1 MEPTGM
7 GKGRVEAFS
16 DGVIAIIVTIMIL
29 ELRTPSE
36 PTLPGLLKIAPSF
49 LSYLLSFLVV
59 AIMWVNHHHFM
70 HAAREVNAR
79 LLWLNMNLLF
89 WMSLVPFVTDFMGKN
104 HNQPFPVALYGLDL
118 ACCSVSFL
126 LLRAE
131 LVRQC
136 RDLPELAEYHSQ
148 VLRKNAFSLLLY
160 LLSAALA
167 YIRVEVAYTI
177 FIMVAASYFLPEKR
191 LAESAG

>member
-36 PTLPGLLKIAPSF
+36 PTLRALLKIAPSY

-104 HNQPFPVALYGLDL
+104 HSQPFPVALYGLAL

-136 RDLPELAEYHSQ
+136 RDLPELAEYHSK
-148 VLRKNAFSLLLY
+148 VLRKNAFSLFLY

-167 YIRVEVAYTI
+167 YIRVEVAYAI
-177 FIMVAASYFLPEKR
+177 FIMVAGSYFLPEKR
-191 LAESAG
+191 LTESAG

>member
-1 MEPTGM
+1 MENTGM

-29 ELRTPSE
+29 ELRTPE
-36 PTLPGLLKIAPSF
+36 EATLSGLLKLAPSF
-49 LSYLLSFLVV
+49 LSYLLSFLLI
-59 AIMWVNHHHFM
+59 AIMWVNHHHFI
-70 HAAREVNAR
+70 HSVREVNAR

-104 HNQPFPVALYGLDL
+104 HKQPFPVALYALDL
-118 ACCSVSFL
+118 ACCSMSFL

-136 RDLPELAEYHSQ
+136 HDDSDLAEYHAK
-148 VLRKNAFSLLLY
+148 VLRKNGFSVAFY
-160 LLSAALA
+160 LVAAALA
-167 YIRVEVAYTI
+167 YMRVEAAFLI
-177 FIMVAASYFLPEKR
+177 FIVIPASYFLPEKK
-191 LAESAG
+191 LEGAN

>member
-1 MEPTGM
+1 MEHSGM

-29 ELRTPSE
+29 ELHTPTE
-36 PTLPGLLKIAPSF
+36 PTLSALLKIAPSF
-49 LSYLLSFLVV
+49 LSYLLSFLLV

-70 HAAREVNAR
+70 HATREVNAR

-118 ACCSVSFL
+118 ACCSVAFL

-136 RDLPELAEYHSQ
+136 RHDPELAEYHSKM
-148 VLRKNAFSLLLY
+148 LRKNAWSVILY
-160 LLSAALA
+160 VLAATLA
-167 YIRVEVAYTI
+167 YVRVEVAYLI
-177 FIMVAASYFLPEKR
+177 FVFIPATYFLPERK
-191 LAESAG
+191 LAES

>member
-1 MEPTGM
+1 
-7 GKGRVEAFS
+7 
-16 DGVIAIIVTIMIL
+16 
-29 ELRTPSE
+29 
-36 PTLPGLLKIAPSF
+36 
-49 LSYLLSFLVV
+49 
-59 AIMWVNHHHFM
+59 
-70 HAAREVNAR
+70 
-79 LLWLNMNLLF
+79 
-89 WMSLVPFVTDFMGKN
+89 MGKN
-104 HNQPFPVALYGLDL
+104 HYQPFPVALYGLDL

-136 RDLPELAEYHSQ
+136 RALPELAEYHSQ
-148 VLRKNAFSLLLY
+148 VLRKNSFSLLLY

-167 YIRVEVAYTI
+167 YIRVELAYTI

>member
-1 MEPTGM
+1 MEHTGM

-29 ELRTPSE
+29 ELHTPTE
-36 PTLPGLLKIAPSF
+36 PTLSALLKIAPSF
-49 LSYLLSFLVV
+49 LSYLLSFLLV

-70 HAAREVNAR
+70 HATREVNAR

-118 ACCSVSFL
+118 ACCSVAFL

-136 RDLPELAEYHSQ
+136 RHDPELAEYHSKM
-148 VLRKNAFSLLLY
+148 LRKNAWSVILY
-160 LLSAALA
+160 VLAATLA
-167 YIRVEVAYTI
+167 YVRVEVAYLI
-177 FIMVAASYFLPEKR
+177 FVFIPATYFLPERK
-191 LAESAG
+191 LAES

>member
-1 MEPTGM
+1 MEHTGM

-29 ELRTPSE
+29 ELHTPNE
-36 PTLPGLLKIAPSF
+36 PTLSALLKIAPSF
-49 LSYLLSFLVV
+49 LSYLLSFLLV

-70 HAAREVNAR
+70 HATREVNAR

-104 HNQPFPVALYGLDL
+104 HTQPFPVALYGLDL
-118 ACCSVSFL
+118 ACCSISFT

-131 LVRQC
+131 LIRQC
-136 RDLPELAEYHSQ
+136 RPDPELAEYHSK
-148 VLRKNAFSLLLY
+148 VLRKNALSVFLY
-160 LLSAALA
+160 LLAAALA
-167 YIRVEVAYTI
+167 YFRVEAAYFI
-177 FIMVAASYFLPEKR
+177 FIFIPATYFLPEKK
-191 LAESAG
+191 LAES

>member
-36 PTLPGLLKIAPSF
+36 PTLSALLKIAPSF

-70 HAAREVNAR
+70 HAAREVSAR

-104 HNQPFPVALYGLDL
+104 HSQPFPVALYGLDL
-118 ACCSVSFL
+118 ACCSVAFL

-136 RDLPELAEYHSQ
+136 RDLPELAEYHSK
-148 VLRKNAFSLLLY
+148 VLRKNAFSLFLY

-167 YIRVEVAYTI
+167 YIRVEVAYAI

>member
-1 MEPTGM
+1 MEHTGI

-29 ELRTPSE
+29 ELRTPAE
-36 PTLPGLLKIAPSF
+36 PTLGALLKIAPSF
-49 LSYLLSFLVV
+49 LSYLLSFLVI

-104 HNQPFPVALYGLDL
+104 HNQPFPVALYGLNL
-118 ACCSVSFL
+118 ACCSVSFM
-126 LLRAE
+126 LLRGE
-131 LVRQC
+131 LVRQY
-136 RDLPELAEYHSQ
+136 RHNSELADYHSKM
-148 VLRKNAFSLLLY
+148 LRKNAFSLILY
-160 LLSAALA
+160 LLAAALA
-167 YIRVEVAYTI
+167 YVRVEAAYVI
-177 FIMVAASYFLPEKR
+177 YVFIPATYFLPEKK
-191 LAESAG
+191 LAEASD